1 MARKRK
7 TVPAPGA
14 RRQQGIP
21 SAETP
26 IPDKPPSK
34 ASAATIARNKRMAL
48 SAKGSM
54 TFEQVKRRLQ
64 ARKQ

>member
-14 RRQQGIP
+14 RRQQGITT
-21 SAETP
+21 ETP
-26 IPDKPPSK
+26 IPDKPPPK